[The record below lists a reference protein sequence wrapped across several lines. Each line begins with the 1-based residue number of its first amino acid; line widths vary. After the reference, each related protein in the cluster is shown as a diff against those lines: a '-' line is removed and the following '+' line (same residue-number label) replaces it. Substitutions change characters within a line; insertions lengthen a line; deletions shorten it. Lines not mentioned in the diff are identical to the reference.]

1 MARRPKIPSTP
12 ALRLLHK
19 RGVDFELHPYDYVE
33 HGGSAASSRALG
45 VDEHQV
51 VKTLIF
57 EDADRK
63 PLVILMHGDRSV
75 SAKELA
81 RQLGT
86 RSTRPCEPKV
96 AEKHS
101 GYRVGGTSPFGA
113 RKRMPVYVERSI
125 LELRKIWI
133 NGGARGVLVS
143 LAPKVLT
150 ELLDATPVDVAR

>member
-12 ALRLLHK
+12 ALRLLSK
-19 RGVDFELHPYDYVE
+19 RGVAFELHPYDYVE
-33 HGGSAASSRALG
+33 HGGSAASSLALG
-45 VDEHQV
+45 VDEHHV

-57 EDADRK
+57 EDAERS
-63 PLVILMHGDRSV
+63 PLIILMHGDRSV

-86 RSTRPCEPKV
+86 RSTRPCDPKV

-101 GYRVGGTSPFGA
+101 GYRVGGTSPFGV
-113 RKRMPVYVERSI
+113 RKRMPVYVERSV
-125 LELRKIWI
+125 LALPKIWI

-143 LAPKVLT
+143 LDPQVLT
-150 ELLDATPVDVAR
+150 ELLAATPVDVAR